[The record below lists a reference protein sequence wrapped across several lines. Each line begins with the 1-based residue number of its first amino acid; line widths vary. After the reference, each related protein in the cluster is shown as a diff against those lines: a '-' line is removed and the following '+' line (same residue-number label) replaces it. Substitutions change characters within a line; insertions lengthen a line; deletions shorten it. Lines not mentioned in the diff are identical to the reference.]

1 MMIGLPRLSDFDAM
15 LDGVTM
21 EVLGETI
28 QYRLGGSS
36 EWLSL
41 AAIVD
46 YSDQTRSI
54 EGVDVVDQNIRVS
67 ILKSSV
73 PEKPSSAV
81 RIRLAKCPG
90 RTFKPLKPGSDE
102 SGSDWV
108 FDVKDMMPGG

>member
-1 MMIGLPRLSDFDAM
+1 MGLPRLTAFDGM
-15 LDGVTM
+15 LDSVTM
-21 EVLGETI
+21 ETLGETI

-67 ILKSSV
+67 IMKSSV
-73 PEKPSSAV
+73 PAKPSNAD
-81 RIRLAKCPG
+81 RIRLAKRPG
-90 RTFKPLKPGSDE
+90 STFKPIKPGSDS

-108 FDVKDMMPGG
+108 FDVKDVMPGA